1 LPNFI
6 KKTFSFKMYLIPIAW
21 LYVAIMMALAEA
33 TNPQGTLLGAFFTL
47 LLYGLLPLGILMYVL
62 GGPARKRAKK
72 ESEAQAQAQTHAHS
86 PSAAQPNEGAEA
98 AAGTETSGIAPVRE
112 K

>member
-1 LPNFI
+1 
-6 KKTFSFKMYLIPIAW
+6 MYLIPIAW

-72 ESEAQAQAQTHAHS
+72 ESEAQAQTHTHS

>member
-1 LPNFI
+1 
-6 KKTFSFKMYLIPIAW
+6 MYLIPIAW

-72 ESEAQAQAQTHAHS
+72 ESEAQAQAQAQTHTHS
-86 PSAAQPNEGAEA
+86 PSAPQPNEGAEA

>member
-1 LPNFI
+1 
-6 KKTFSFKMYLIPIAW
+6 MYLIPIAW

-72 ESEAQAQAQTHAHS
+72 ESEAQAQTHAHS

>member
-1 LPNFI
+1 
-6 KKTFSFKMYLIPIAW
+6 MYLIPIAW

-72 ESEAQAQAQTHAHS
+72 ESEAQAQAQAQAQTHAHS

>member
-1 LPNFI
+1 
-6 KKTFSFKMYLIPIAW
+6 MYLIPIAW

-72 ESEAQAQAQTHAHS
+72 ESEAQAQAQAQTHAHS

>member
-1 LPNFI
+1 
-6 KKTFSFKMYLIPIAW
+6 MYLIPIAW

-72 ESEAQAQAQTHAHS
+72 ESEAQAQAQAQAQTHAHS

-98 AAGTETSGIAPVRE
+98 ATGAETSGIAPVRE

>member
-1 LPNFI
+1 
-6 KKTFSFKMYLIPIAW
+6 MYLIPIAW

-72 ESEAQAQAQTHAHS
+72 ESEAQAQAQAQTHTHS
-86 PSAAQPNEGAEA
+86 PSAPQPNEGAKA

>member
-1 LPNFI
+1 
-6 KKTFSFKMYLIPIAW
+6 MYLIPIAW

-72 ESEAQAQAQTHAHS
+72 ESEAQAQAQAQAQTHAHS

-98 AAGTETSGIAPVRE
+98 AAGAETSGIAPVRE

>member
-1 LPNFI
+1 
-6 KKTFSFKMYLIPIAW
+6 MYLIPIAW

-47 LLYGLLPLGILMYVL
+47 MLYGLLPLGILMYVL

-72 ESEAQAQAQTHAHS
+72 ESEAQAQAQAQAQTHAHS

>member
-1 LPNFI
+1 
-6 KKTFSFKMYLIPIAW
+6 MYLIPIAW

-72 ESEAQAQAQTHAHS
+72 ESEAQAQAQAQSQAQTYAHS

>member
-1 LPNFI
+1 
-6 KKTFSFKMYLIPIAW
+6 MYLIPIAW
-21 LYVAIMMALAEA
+21 LYVAIMTALAEA

-72 ESEAQAQAQTHAHS
+72 ESEAQAQAQAQAQTHAHS

>member
-1 LPNFI
+1 
-6 KKTFSFKMYLIPIAW
+6 MYLIPIAW

-72 ESEAQAQAQTHAHS
+72 ESEAQAQAHS
-86 PSAAQPNEGAEA
+86 PSAPQPNEGAKA

>member
-1 LPNFI
+1 
-6 KKTFSFKMYLIPIAW
+6 MYLIPIAW

-72 ESEAQAQAQTHAHS
+72 ESEAQAQAQAQAQTHAHS
-86 PSAAQPNEGAEA
+86 PSAVQPNEGAEA

>member
-1 LPNFI
+1 
-6 KKTFSFKMYLIPIAW
+6 MYLIPIAW

-72 ESEAQAQAQTHAHS
+72 ESEAQAQAQAQSQAQTHAHS

>member
-1 LPNFI
+1 
-6 KKTFSFKMYLIPIAW
+6 MYLIPIAW

-33 TNPQGTLLGAFFTL
+33 TNPQGTLLGAYFTL

-72 ESEAQAQAQTHAHS
+72 ESEAQAQAQAQSQAQTHAHS

-98 AAGTETSGIAPVRE
+98 ATGAETSGIAPVRE

>member
-1 LPNFI
+1 MAQFHQ
-6 KKTFSFKMYLIPIAW
+6 KKFNFKMYLIPIAW

-72 ESEAQAQAQTHAHS
+72 ESEAQAQAAS

-98 AAGTETSGIAPVRE
+98 AAGAETSGIASVRE

>member
-1 LPNFI
+1 
-6 KKTFSFKMYLIPIAW
+6 MYLIPIAW

-72 ESEAQAQAQTHAHS
+72 ESEAQPQAHS